1 MRRSHTSV
9 HAIAVVALTVVA
21 GCSDPAPSNTVRV
34 SGHVEATEVHVAAE
48 VGGRLVD
55 LQVAEGDR
63 VSAGDLVALL
73 DTRDIDLQIG
83 RARADRAA
91 ADAQVRLL
99 QAGARPQ
106 EIRQA
111 EAQVDAVTADA
122 AAAAVE
128 LRAAEMDLQRFQALL
143 LANAGSQKQRDDAQ
157 ARVDLARQREAGAR
171 DRIRAATEV
180 VSRLQAEPRRE
191 EVEAA
196 LARVAAVDAQL
207 AVFEKRR
214 GDATVVAPVDG
225 IVTQALADEGE
236 VVAPRMPLFVL
247 TDMDHAWANLFVPEP
262 LMPRLV
268 IGQAAEVLTDAGDTL
283 SGTVTYVS
291 PQAEFTPRN
300 VQTADERSRLVYR
313 IKVTVDN
320 SAGVL
325 KQGMPV
331 DAELALSGVPAPPTG
346 EGGP

>member
-21 GCSDPAPSNTVRV
+21 GCREPAPSNTVRV

-180 VSRLQAEPRRE
+180 VSRLQAGPRRE
-191 EVEAA
+191 EVEGC
-196 LARVAAVDAQL
+196 ARPSRG
-207 AVFEKRR
+207 RR
-214 GDATVVAPVDG
+214 RATRGLREEARRRNG
-225 IVTQALADEGE
+225 
-236 VVAPRMPLFVL
+236 R
-247 TDMDHAWANLFVPEP
+247 
-262 LMPRLV
+262 R
-268 IGQAAEVLTDAGDTL
+268 AG
-283 SGTVTYVS
+283 
-291 PQAEFTPRN
+291 
-300 VQTADERSRLVYR
+300 
-313 IKVTVDN
+313 
-320 SAGVL
+320 
-325 KQGMPV
+325 
-331 DAELALSGVPAPPTG
+331 
-346 EGGP
+346 

>member
-1 MRRSHTSV
+1 MRRSHIPV
-9 HAIAVVALTVVA
+9 YAITVAALTILA
-21 GCSDPAPSNTVRV
+21 GCREPAPSNTMRV

-55 LQVAEGDR
+55 LRVAEGDR
-63 VSAGDLVALL
+63 VSVGDLVALL
-73 DTRDIDLQIG
+73 DTRDIDLQIA
-83 RARADRAA
+83 RAGADRAA

-106 EIRQA
+106 DIRQA
-111 EAQVDAVTADA
+111 EAQVDAATAEA
-122 AAAAVE
+122 AAVVVE
-128 LRAAEMDLQRFQALL
+128 LRAAETDLQRFEALL
-143 LANAGSQKQRDDAQ
+143 LADAGSQKQRDDAR
-157 ARVDLARQREAGAR
+157 ARVDVARQREAGAR
-171 DRIRAATEV
+171 DRIRAAAEV
-180 VSRLQAEPRRE
+180 VSRLQAGPRRE

-207 AVFEKRR
+207 AVFEKMR

-225 IVTQALADEGE
+225 IVTLTLADQGE

-268 IGQAAEVLTDAGDTL
+268 IGQAAKVLTDAGDTL

-331 DAELALSGVPAPPTG
+331 DADLALPDAPEPPSG